1 MPDDRKPSPLEL
13 GLYARAEAEPRI
25 TLIEI
30 IAGVMTLV
38 WLLAVLFF
46 GFSGAG
52 EGAASGVGGF
62 ARSVL
67 AVLAVLLPV
76 ALIWVVAVAARSART
91 LRQEANRLQ
100 ASIDAMRIAYVE
112 QQQSAALN
120 IKPEIMR
127 RFEELLAAQGVP
139 DVGQTATF
147 TSLRALAPPETR
159 AAMTEAVDPA
169 ADPEAPQPTLAFA
182 QPEPR
187 DPISVADFIKAMNF
201 PENEHDKEGFR
212 TLRRA
217 LEDPGTERLI
227 RASQDVLT
235 LMSQDGIYMDDLRP
249 DRSRPE
255 VWRRFAQGRA
265 RPDGRGARWH
275 QRPLLPRSC
284 GGAHEEGPGVPRRGP
299 PFPAPFRQ
307 DLHGIRASC
316 LRRGH
321 RATGGDP
328 DGARLHA
335 SGARDG
341 DLRLGFVARR
351 AWFVDRQAPTEGQR
365 PGPER
370 ERDADAG
377 NKRCSGM
384 GEPAPPR

>member
-30 IAGVMTLV
+30 VAGALTLV

-46 GFSGAG
+46 GVGGAEDGGSGGAG
-52 EGAASGVGGF
+52 GL

-76 ALIWVVAVAARSART
+76 ALIWVAAVAARTARS
-91 LRQEANRLQ
+91 LRQEASRLQ

-112 QQQSAALN
+112 QQQNAALD
-120 IKPEIMR
+120 IKPELLR
-127 RFEELLAAQGVP
+127 RFEELLAAQGVAEA
-139 DVGQTATF
+139 GQPATF

-159 AAMTEAVDPA
+159 AAMVEAA
-169 ADPEAPQPTLAFA
+169 EADAPQPSLAFA
-182 QPEPR
+182 QPDLRE
-187 DPISVADFIKAMNF
+187 PISVAEFIKALNF

-255 VWRRFAQGRA
+255 IWRRFAQGER
-265 RPDGRGARWH
+265 GRTVAG
-275 QRPLLPRSC
+275 LGGVNDRSSLVLAA
-284 GGAHEEGPGVPRRGP
+284 GRMKKDPVFRDAAHHFLRHFDRTFMEFER
-299 PFPAPFRQ
+299 
-307 DLHGIRASC
+307 HAS
-316 LRRGH
+316 
-321 RATGGDP
+321 DE
-328 DGARLHA
+328 DIARLA
-335 SGARDG
+335 ETRTARAFM
-341 DLRLGFVARR
+341 LLGRVTGTF
-351 AWFVDRQAPTEGQR
+351 D
-365 PGPER
+365 
-370 ERDADAG
+370 
-377 NKRCSGM
+377 
-384 GEPAPPR
+384 